1 MIVPPGLFVR
11 GTAVPVD
18 GELPRRCPEPLE
30 LLSDIELP
38 LEDPELEDVDDVDD
52 VPPEDEDDPDDE
64 PDGTALPVETEPA
77 GAVCC
82 ACTAGA
88 TARAITPV
96 RIAAR
101 R

>member
-1 MIVPPGLFVR
+1 MR
-11 GTAVPVD
+11 GTAVPFD
-18 GELPRRCPEPLE
+18 GELPRRCPEPPE

-38 LEDPELEDVDDVDD
+38 LEDPELEDVDAVDD
-52 VPPEDEDDPDDE
+52 VPPEDDDPDDE

-88 TARAITPV
+88 TARPITPV
-96 RIAAR
+96 RVAAR